1 LAISKQRK
9 EELVAQYVDLIQR
22 SKALIVTEYRGM
34 ADLELKKVRRAVR
47 EANGIYRITKATLL
61 RRALEAAGQTVP
73 EGLSGVPIA
82 IGFCFDNVPGVAKAL
97 LGIAKE
103 SELFILHGGLMD
115 GQYISADG
123 IKAVAEL
130 PPIEVLR
137 AQILGL
143 FDAPAANLV
152 GVLQAGVGQVVNVI
166 DAYSRKE
173 AA

>member
-9 EELVAQYVDLIQR
+9 EELVSLYVDLIQR

-34 ADLELKKVRRAVR
+34 TDVELKKVRRVVR
-47 EANGIYRITKATLL
+47 EANGTYRITKTTLL
-61 RRALEAAGQTVP
+61 RRALEAAGQTIP
-73 EGLSGVPIA
+73 DGLDGTPIA
-82 IGFCFDNVPGVAKAL
+82 IGFCFENVPGVAKAL
-97 LGIAKE
+97 IDVAKD
-103 SELFILHGGLMD
+103 SELFVMRGGLMD
-115 GQYISADG
+115 GQYMTADG
-123 IKAVAEL
+123 IKAIASL

-143 FDAPAANLV
+143 LDAPAANLV
-152 GVLQAGVGQVVNVI
+152 GVLQAGVSQVVNVV